1 MRLKKC
7 PKCGHSAPVEIWISF
22 GKCPHCHYME
32 LLEELRKEAETM
44 NKWGK
49 TLTKKEKVLSMRKC
63 PWCGYVLEEEIHHYP
78 DKVEFKYQ
86 CKNCRF
92 TYVEVVWRK

>member
-32 LLEELRKEAETM
+32 LIEELRKEAETM

-49 TLTKKEKVLSMRKC
+49 TLTKKEKV
-63 PWCGYVLEEEIHHYP
+63 
-78 DKVEFKYQ
+78 
-86 CKNCRF
+86 
-92 TYVEVVWRK
+92 

>member
-7 PKCGHSAPVEIWISF
+7 PKCGHSAPVEIWVSF
-22 GKCPHCHYME
+22 GKCPYCNFKE

-49 TLTKKEKVLSMRKC
+49 TLTKKEK
-63 PWCGYVLEEEIHHYP
+63 GEGG
-78 DKVEFKYQ
+78 
-86 CKNCRF
+86 
-92 TYVEVVWRK
+92 